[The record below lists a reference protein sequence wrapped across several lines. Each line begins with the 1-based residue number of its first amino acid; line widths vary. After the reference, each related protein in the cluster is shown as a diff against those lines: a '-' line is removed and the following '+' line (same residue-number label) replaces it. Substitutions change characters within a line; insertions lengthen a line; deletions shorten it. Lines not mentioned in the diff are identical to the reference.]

1 MEKFKKAMELV
12 KQYVLEYMYDMIF
25 VNYPA

>member
-1 MEKFKKAMELV
+1 MERFKKGMILV
-12 KQYVLEYMYDMIF
+12 KEYVLDYIYDMIF